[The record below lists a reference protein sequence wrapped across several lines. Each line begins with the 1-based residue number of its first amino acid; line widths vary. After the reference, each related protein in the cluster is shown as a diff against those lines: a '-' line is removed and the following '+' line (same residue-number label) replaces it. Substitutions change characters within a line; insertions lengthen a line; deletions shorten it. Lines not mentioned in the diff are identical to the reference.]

1 MDLELI
7 RIFQS
12 TMEVCRSNEGLMAL
26 IRRSIQ
32 AREPEL
38 NS

>member
-32 AREPEL
+32 ARKPEL

>member
-12 TMEVCRSNEGLMAL
+12 TMEVCRSNEGLMVS
-26 IRRSIQ
+26 IHRSIQ

-38 NS
+38 NG